1 VTLRALN
8 LSFAFGGRAV
18 LADVDAEFPSG
29 SLTAV
34 IGPNGAGKS
43 TLLRLLAGLLTP
55 TAGAARLGGVE
66 VASIPGSHRARR
78 LAYIPQRG
86 DVAFPFSVREVVAL
100 GRFAS
105 EHAAPDAIDAAL
117 ALADVSDRADDCF
130 GVLSAGQQQRVTLA
144 RALAQL
150 GVRECGDT
158 LTTHT
163 GVQVLLA
170 DEPVSALD
178 PIHVARTLRLLQ
190 RLARAGLAAVVVVH
204 DLSLVLEYCDR
215 VLALDAEG
223 RVAGQGEPRPTLTP
237 GLLRTVF
244 GTTFREAHDRS
255 GRVAAL
261 LPDAVPGSC

>member
-1 VTLRALN
+1 MTLRAQS
-8 LSFAFGGRAV
+8 LSFAYDRRAV
-18 LADVDAEFPSG
+18 LDTVEAEFPPG
-29 SLTAV
+29 TLTAV

-43 TLLRLLAGLLTP
+43 TLLRLLAGLIRTP
-55 TAGAARLGGVE
+55 TGSATLAGVP
-66 VASIPGSHRARR
+66 VSSIPAFQRARR

-105 EHAAPDAIDAAL
+105 EHAAPHAVDSAL
-117 ALADVSDRADDCF
+117 ALADVTDRADDCF

-150 GVRECGDT
+150 GTQESAGT
-158 LTTHT
+158 LATHP
-163 GVQVLLA
+163 GAQALLA

-190 RLARAGLAAVVVVH
+190 RLAHTGLAVVVVVH

-215 VLALDAEG
+215 VVALDSRG

-244 GTTFREAHDRS
+244 GTTFREARDAS
-255 GRVAAL
+255 GEVAAL
-261 LPDAVPGSC
+261 LPEPAPTSC